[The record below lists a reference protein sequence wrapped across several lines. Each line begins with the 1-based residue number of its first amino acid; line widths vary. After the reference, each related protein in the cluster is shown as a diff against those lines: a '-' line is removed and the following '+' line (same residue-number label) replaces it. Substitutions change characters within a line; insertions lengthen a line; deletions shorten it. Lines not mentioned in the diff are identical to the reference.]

1 MSSEF
6 SDSFTQPGDDS
17 VPTTGSTRPFDD
29 DGYLGY
35 DPRLSSQRFESFS
48 APQFVDS
55 ESIKDST
62 TDSPIFHHSSTVD
75 DGFAAQSVP
84 EAQSPPSVFTQS
96 NGQDFD
102 EGFGGSGGPIL
113 PPPSEMERE
122 EGVALR
128 EWRRQNAIRLEEKE
142 KREKELLNQIIDEAD
157 EYKLEFYQKRKTV
170 CENNKTSNREKEKV
184 FLANQE
190 KFHAEA
196 NKNYWKSIAELIPK
210 EVPVLEKRRG
220 KKDQEKKP
228 SVVVVQGPKPG
239 KPTDLSRMRQIL
251 VKLKHS
257 TPEHLKHAPPPPPP
271 PVASPSNEAKN
282 KAASVP
288 AAPAKAVAVA

>member
-1 MSSEF
+1 MKGLVDRAVRF
-6 SDSFTQPGDDS
+6 CLL
-17 VPTTGSTRPFDD
+17 R
-29 DGYLGY
+29 
-35 DPRLSSQRFESFS
+35 QRWN
-48 APQFVDS
+48 A
-55 ESIKDST
+55 
-62 TDSPIFHHSSTVD
+62 
-75 DGFAAQSVP
+75 
-84 EAQSPPSVFTQS
+84 
-96 NGQDFD
+96 
-102 EGFGGSGGPIL
+102 
-113 PPPSEMERE
+113 R
-122 EGVALR
+122 R
-128 EWRRQNAIRLEEKE
+128 EWLSENGGGRNAIRLEEKE

-271 PVASPSNEAKN
+271 VASPSNEAKN